1 MLRPQVCY
9 LQCSGHLTSSFL
21 WELCRREARQFPP
34 APVGGAVAK
43 REEELWAGAGPR
55 YPDDDI
61 RYDALLLGSTQEE
74 EELLEG
80 AELSLEGGVRTPR
93 DEAGD
98 EAGGDL
104 SVSKRFGGFL
114 GGRQGYRKLVGA
126 AARPLQKRYG
136 GFIGV
141 RKSARKWNS
150 QKRVNQLLRQY
161 LGLRGRRGG
170 RVPMATPRRSGP
182 RL

>member
-1 MLRPQVCY
+1 VCY

-43 REEELWAGAGPR
+43 REEELGGGGPR

-61 RYDALLLGSTQEE
+61 RYDALLLGSP
-74 EELLEG
+74 G
-80 AELSLEGGVRTPR
+80 
-93 DEAGD
+93 

-170 RVPMATPRRSGP
+170 RVGDTPAVR
-182 RL
+182 

>member
-1 MLRPQVCY
+1 M
-9 LQCSGHLTSSFL
+9 
-21 WELCRREARQFPP
+21 
-34 APVGGAVAK
+34 
-43 REEELWAGAGPR
+43 
-55 YPDDDI
+55 
-61 RYDALLLGSTQEE
+61 
-74 EELLEG
+74 
-80 AELSLEGGVRTPR
+80 
-93 DEAGD
+93 
-98 EAGGDL
+98 
-104 SVSKRFGGFL
+104 
-114 GGRQGYRKLVGA
+114 GA